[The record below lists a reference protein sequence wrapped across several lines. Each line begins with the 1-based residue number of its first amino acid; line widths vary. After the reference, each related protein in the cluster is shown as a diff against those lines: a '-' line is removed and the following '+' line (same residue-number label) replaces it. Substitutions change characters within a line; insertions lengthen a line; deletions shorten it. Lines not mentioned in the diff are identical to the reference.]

1 MKIYSE
7 QSLADFKFWS
17 GAETTAQRIWEEQ
30 GSEGFDQLEAI
41 LEDLYPDGIDETDL
55 NDLLWFDADTVYEW
69 LGIEDEEEDDD
80 EDDEDTDDD
89 GEEDEED
96 DEEEETEPANDYVI
110 NVGDSWDDLAPH
122 DAFAT
127 KEIAISMAKAMSKAQ
142 HDKCVE
148 VVYSPCDDV
157 DTNEIIWRN
166 QN

>member
-69 LGIEDEEEDDD
+69 LGIEDEEDED
-80 EDDEDTDDD
+80 EDDEDAD
-89 GEEDEED
+89 D

-110 NVGDSWDDLAPH
+110 NVGDSWDDLTP
-122 DAFAT
+122 
-127 KEIAISMAKAMSKAQ
+127 KETFPTEQDAISTAKTMSQ
-142 HDKCVE
+142 VLPDKCIE
-148 VVYSPCDDV
+148 VVYSPCNDV
-157 DTNEIIWRN
+157 DTNEIIWRKPN
-166 QN
+166 

>member
-69 LGIEDEEEDDD
+69 LGIEDEEDED
-80 EDDEDTDDD
+80 EDDEDAD
-89 GEEDEED
+89 D
-96 DEEEETEPANDYVI
+96 DEEEETESANDYVI
-110 NVGDSWDDLAPH
+110 NVGDSWDDLTP
-122 DAFAT
+122 
-127 KEIAISMAKAMSKAQ
+127 KETFSTEQDAISTAKTMSQ
-142 HDKCVE
+142 VLPDKCIE
-148 VVYSPCDDV
+148 VVYSPCNDV
-157 DTNEIIWRN
+157 DTNEIIWRKPN
-166 QN
+166 

>member
-1 MKIYSE
+1 MKSYTE

-17 GAETTAQRIWEEQ
+17 GAETSAQRIWEEQ

-69 LGIEDEEEDDD
+69 LGIDDEE
-80 EDDEDTDDD
+80 
-89 GEEDEED
+89 EEDEEDDD
-96 DEEEETEPANDYVI
+96 DEEEETEPTNDYVI
-110 NVGDSWDDLAPH
+110 NVGDSWDDLTPQQTISTEQA
-122 DAFAT
+122 
-127 KEIAISMAKAMSKAQ
+127 AISAAKAL

-157 DTNEIIWRN
+157 DTDEIIWRN
-166 QN
+166 KN